1 MSKEVLH
8 SSAIDTAL
16 PHPFLYGKTLGDG
29 RLQASF
35 FRVLNGIRD
44 CKINVNCFLEL
55 FYELLYLYLR
65 KNNRK

>member
-44 CKINVNCFLEL
+44 CKINVNCFFGVVL
-55 FYELLYLYLR
+55 
-65 KNNRK
+65 